1 MQVRSQT
8 QVGGILLHRKITQGG
23 DIAVRG
29 VLGLLGSQVHCIIA
43 TDGRGVGQGGS
54 VCSGTWNHR
63 IVSVFGDIGAVVF
76 AHGIQ
81 D

>member
-8 QVGGILLHRKITQGG
+8 QVGGILLHREIAQGG
-23 DIAVRG
+23 DIAVGG
-29 VLGLLGSQVHCIIA
+29 VLGVLGSQVHGIIA
-43 TDGRGVGQGGS
+43 TDGRGVGEGGGI
-54 VCSGTWNHR
+54 CSGTWNHR
-63 IVSVFGDIGAVVF
+63 SVSVFGDIGAVVF